1 MERVIEIHDSA
12 DPIFNTFDD
21 GDLIKIKSGNE
32 EGVYMLTGKKLV
44 RTEIA
49 KPKNFRAENEQ
60 VKSYR
65 SLLKNRW

>member
-21 GDLIKIKSGNE
+21 GELIKIKSGNE
-32 EGVYMLTGKKLV
+32 ECVYMLTGKKLV
-44 RTEIA
+44 RTEV
-49 KPKNFRAENEQ
+49 PKTYKYEQ

>member
-1 MERVIEIHDSA
+1 MERVIEIHDSD

-21 GDLIKIKSGNE
+21 GELIKIKSGNE
-32 EGVYMLTGKKLV
+32 EGVYMLTSKKLV
-44 RTEIA
+44 RTEV
-49 KPKNFRAENEQ
+49 PKTYKYEQ